1 MVFFV
6 GFSQMHHQTQMI
18 PDAPAGA
25 GALALEVPIA
35 AACRLEDSQ
44 NGHKQNSSWLL
55 VGSFMTCI
63 DM

>member
-35 AACRLEDSQ
+35 AACRLEVDR
-44 NGHKQNSSWLL
+44 L
-55 VGSFMTCI
+55 VTNKIAAGRKFY